1 MSAWRE
7 AAEAA
12 RDAFSWVRSHRRE
25 WAALLEIVREE
36 REAGE
41 RVRRGDVAKL
51 ARDLG
56 VDATLLPR
64 FKFDHNLWA
73 VLARLMV
80 IEEPANASVLRFRRS
95 KLDLLPLGRMWAA
108 EKEGWPR

>member
-7 AAEAA
+7 AVEAA
-12 RDAFSWVRSHRRE
+12 TDAFAWVRSHRRE
-25 WAALLEIVREE
+25 WLVLLEIVRAE

-51 ARDLG
+51 ARDRG
-56 VDATLLPR
+56 VEATLLPR

-73 VLARLMV
+73 VIARLMV
-80 IEEPANASVLRFRRS
+80 IEEPANAAVLRFRRS
-95 KLDLLPLGRMWAA
+95 KLDLLPLAYMWEC
-108 EKEGWPR
+108 EKAGWGW